1 MTIEDIKLSTLEVN
15 ELGKHIIRVS
25 ELLDQMPSD
34 VQSEYAGHLLVIISE
49 YHKEID
55 ILKKEIET
63 YQKNHVVDISIAKL
77 KRELDKFNNIL

>member
-55 ILKKEIET
+55 ILKKEIEN

-77 KRELDKFNNIL
+77 KRELDKFNNI

>member
-15 ELGKHIIRVS
+15 ELGRHIIRVS
-25 ELLDQMPSD
+25 ELLNQMPHD
-34 VQSEYAGHLLVIISE
+34 VQSDYAGQLLVIISE

-55 ILKKEIET
+55 VLKKEIED

-77 KRELDKFNNIL
+77 KRELDKFHSM